1 MTRSWLDLNILEK
14 MVHWES
20 FLLVMALAISA
31 YGFYRVFL
39 HSVTFER
46 HRSLRKK
53 FKGLFKS
60 SIILTILFFVF
71 ESVSQFKD
79 IFFSV
84 KILPYLGLLS
94 LVMGCVVFVQVWRLL
109 ILMYLFLTSMRTG
122 VPILLVNIFTLILSL
137 LLAGWIFTSLFGIQV
152 GPLLATSA
160 AFSIILG
167 LALQDTLGNLFAGI
181 SLQLDNVFE
190 IGNWV
195 EIIVGAQKVTGQI
208 LEISWRSV
216 ILEGVADELI
226 IIPNRVV
233 AQSQISNWTRV
244 DAPIIR
250 SQSFRLPY
258 GADVEKV
265 KSVLKEAAQK
275 VSAVKKNPQALVITT
290 EMNES
295 WMVIKLIYYID
306 NFGSQYVVGDEVI
319 NMCLKDLGR
328 VGVALATPIIE
339 VRQDKT
345 QIQK

>member
-1 MTRSWLDLNILEK
+1 MTRTWLDLNILEK
-14 MVHWES
+14 LVHWES
-20 FLLVMALAISA
+20 FFLLIALAISA
-31 YGFYRVFL
+31 YGFYRFFL
-39 HSVTFER
+39 HSVTFDR

-53 FKGLFKS
+53 FKGLLKS
-60 SIILTILFFVF
+60 SIILSILFFVF
-71 ESVSQFKD
+71 EGGSQVKEL
-79 IFFSV
+79 FFSIKV
-84 KILPYLGLLS
+84 LPYLGLMV

-122 VPILLVNIFTLILSL
+122 VPILLVNIFTLMLSL
-137 LLAGWIFTSLFGIQV
+137 VLAGWIFTSLFGIQV

-195 EIIVGAQKVTGQI
+195 EIIVASQKVTGQI

-233 AQSQISNWTRV
+233 AQSQISNWTRA

-250 SQSFRLPY
+250 SQSFRIPY
-258 GADVEKV
+258 STDIDLVKNTLKDSIHKV
-265 KSVLKEAAQK
+265 M
-275 VSAVKKNPQALVITT
+275 AVKKNPQPLVITT
-290 EMNES
+290 EMTES
-295 WMVIKLIYYID
+295 WMTVKLIYYID
-306 NFGSQYVVGDEVI
+306 NFGSQYIIGDEVI
-319 NMCLKDLGR
+319 NICLKELAK
-328 VGVALATPIIE
+328 VGVKLATPIIE
-339 VRQDKT
+339 LREGTLKNAP
-345 QIQK
+345 